1 VELAATLASDHA
13 QRKAG
18 IPHASTR
25 ASVGITL
32 PLGLFIVSQLLPRR
46 ARTVSAIAS
55 LAALT
60 GGLLMCRRL
69 SGPALFWRELPER
82 VT

>member
-1 VELAATLASDHA
+1 
-13 QRKAG
+13 
-18 IPHASTR
+18 
-25 ASVGITL
+25 L

-60 GGLLMCRRL
+60 GGLLMRIRVMGDGDK
-69 SGPALFWRELPER
+69 SAERPDISMRFAQPDNLPGN
-82 VT
+82 